1 MNNFKEK
8 NMTHKITSDWKGEMA
23 YEVDTVGGKLQLNAT
38 AGEDGKA
45 KGMTPKYLMLVSLA
59 GCTSMDVTSLLE
71 KMRAQVEDFKVEV
84 EGELTDEHP
93 KYYHTVKLTYKF
105 KGEDLKKD
113 KIEKAVKLSVDR
125 YCGVYEMFRKFADV
139 SYEIKYN

>member
-1 MNNFKEK
+1 MK
-8 NMTHKITSDWKGEMA
+8 HKITSDWKGEMS
-23 YEVDTVGGKLQLNAT
+23 YEVETVGGKLLLDAT
-38 AGEDGKA
+38 PGDDGKA

-59 GCTSMDVTSLLE
+59 GCTSMDVTSLLT

-84 EGELTDEHP
+84 EAELTEEHP
-93 KYYHTVKLTYKF
+93 KYYHTVNLIYKF

-113 KIEKAVKLSVDR
+113 KIEKAVKLSIDR

>member
-1 MNNFKEK
+1 
-8 NMTHKITSDWKGEMA
+8 MTHKITSDWKGEMV
-23 YEVDTVGGKLQLNAT
+23 YEVQTTGGKLQLDAT
-38 AGEDGKA
+38 PGEDGKA
-45 KGMTPKYLMLVSLA
+45 KGMTPKYLMLVALA

-84 EGELTDEHP
+84 EGELTEEHP
-93 KYYHTVKLTYKF
+93 KYYHTVKLNYIF
-105 KGEDLKKD
+105 EGNDLQKD

-139 SYEIKYN
+139 SYEIVYK